1 MKRVVTGHNADGKSV
16 FVSVEQPEATAAL
29 GGMSWTE
36 LWSSYPEDRIPV
48 NLSSG
53 VDRKQVVDSVFGV
66 DRKQVVDS
74 VFPSL
79 GKSIFRVLRLSPD
92 AADASTLPPEQV
104 AAVAQKLPG
113 MMEHME
119 AEDPG
124 MHATDSIDYGVIVEG
139 QITLELDDQETVT
152 LQAGDTFVQN
162 GTRHAWRVTEPC
174 TMAVVLVG
182 VERNG

>member
-48 NLSSG
+48 NLSS
-53 VDRKQVVDSVFGV
+53 GV